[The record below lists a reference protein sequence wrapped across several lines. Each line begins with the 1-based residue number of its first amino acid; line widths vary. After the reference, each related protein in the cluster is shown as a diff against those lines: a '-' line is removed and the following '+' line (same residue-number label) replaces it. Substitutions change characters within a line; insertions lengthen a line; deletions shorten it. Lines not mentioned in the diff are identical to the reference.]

1 MKRDTQGTREEQRK
15 RDDVAD
21 GTTKENHRQNSTNM
35 GLVSIAVSSA
45 AVLVS
50 PLWLLPQIYVFALC
64 TLPIRVLRASLGL
77 LGLHYRPQLLAEFAI
92 VLYQYVA
99 VAFVLGAV
107 VGVANW
113 MLFSVVKHA
122 VSWIDGRLRVDTAPL
137 FPWMLS
143 LMAWQDAPDAAADA
157 DAAAA
162 AAPKHRQAKRK
173 TKHETKHTSPPAS
186 APACASS
193 SATAV
198 SPDVSA
204 ATPPALPERPSAV
217 AEEAEPEIIP
227 RSTGETVTT
236 QTRTHVESVVQV
248 QQRARTARPP
258 SEADTTV
265 TTAVTAA
272 PSSATA
278 TANSSFEDST
288 QDEGVDNEDGRA
300 LKL

>member
-1 MKRDTQGTREEQRK
+1 
-15 RDDVAD
+15 
-21 GTTKENHRQNSTNM
+21 M

-143 LMAWQDAPDAAADA
+143 LVAWQDAPDAAA
-157 DAAAA
+157 
-162 AAPKHRQAKRK
+162 AAPKHRHTKRK

-186 APACASS
+186 ASS